1 MLRPDPRG
9 NGQTLPVYNLNSSKL
24 GLINDLDTHVD
35 VTFNARFPNGATV
48 FGGTSTG
55 RTRRVTCQVDDPNQL
70 RFCDET
76 KYDIPFLTTFKLS
89 GSYPLPYGFR
99 LSGVFQ
105 SVPGEEVSGRDT
117 GRIHY
122 VVDRRIIPTLT
133 LAQVIVPLN
142 EPGSEYYDRVNQL
155 DLSVS
160 RIFRVGRVQV
170 NPQLDLFNAL
180 NVSPLLL
187 QVNAFGPA
195 LRQARRILDARV
207 LRLGVQVNF

>member
-1 MLRPDPRG
+1 
-9 NGQTLPVYNLNSSKL
+9 
-24 GLINDLDTHVD
+24 
-35 VTFNARFPNGATV
+35 
-48 FGGTSTG
+48 
-55 RTRRVTCQVDDPNQL
+55 
-70 RFCDET
+70 
-76 KYDIPFLTTFKLS
+76 
-89 GSYPLPYGFR
+89 
-99 LSGVFQ
+99 
-105 SVPGEEVSGRDT
+105 
-117 GRIHY
+117 
-122 VVDRRIIPTLT
+122 
-133 LAQVIVPLN
+133 VIVPLN

-160 RIFRVGRVQV
+160 RIFRLGRVQV